1 VRGYKRVDLFDG
13 EKHCGQL
20 VHRLVL
26 SAFGGPLPNGKEAH
40 HRDGNKGN
48 NSIENLEY
56 VTRSQNQI
64 KSLESGRPV
73 ARGVHNGRARL
84 SENDV
89 REIRGLCANGAS
101 DTHIAQRYKIGRST
115 VWCIRNAETWRHVP
129 LEATVVVSVERL
141 REIDIALRH
150 GHECAQE
157 DLQPTIDYVGS
168 LLREEKT

>member
-1 VRGYKRVDLFDG
+1 MTENWRNIPGWGGTYEVSDNGRVRRAKRARGATVGKILCQTDVRGYKRVDLFDG

-26 SAFGGPLPNGKEAH
+26 SAFGGPLPDGKEAH

-129 LEATVVVSVERL
+129 LEVA
-141 REIDIALRH
+141 
-150 GHECAQE
+150 
-157 DLQPTIDYVGS
+157 
-168 LLREEKT
+168 